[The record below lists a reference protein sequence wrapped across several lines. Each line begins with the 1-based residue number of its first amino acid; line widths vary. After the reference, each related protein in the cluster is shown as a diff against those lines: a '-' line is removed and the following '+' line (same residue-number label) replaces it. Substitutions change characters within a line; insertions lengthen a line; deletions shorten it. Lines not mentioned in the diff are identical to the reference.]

1 MGLYLLVAG
10 LGLCLSPGTAFAA
23 EKGDFG
29 LGGVVGDPTG
39 ATAKYF
45 LSSRQALGAG
55 VGVSDTLTLIAD
67 YSWHAW
73 NVLPQPK
80 RGELGLYA
88 SLGGRL
94 ETQKHTDFGIRTLA
108 GLSYWPRFK
117 RKAEFFLE
125 LGPVFRV
132 APDVRVRIDGGFGL
146 RVYLAGRPQS

>member
-1 MGLYLLVAG
+1 MARLAPLLLA
-10 LGLCLSPGTAFAA
+10 GLCLAPVRLLAA
-23 EKGDFG
+23 QAGDLG

-45 LSSRQALGAG
+45 LSPRQSLSAG
-55 VGVSDTLTLIAD
+55 VGVSETLTLFAD
-67 YSWHAW
+67 STWHAW

-94 ETQKHTDFGIRTLA
+94 EMQKHTDFGIRTLA
-108 GLSYWPRFK
+108 GLSYWPRLK

-132 APDVRVRIDGGFGL
+132 APDARVRIDGGFGL
-146 RVYLAGRPQS
+146 RVYLGRRE